1 MPITSLKSD
10 KLTLPQQVKAQL
22 EIALQ
27 GDSVV
32 IGDTADRR
40 ILVTGGAGFIGSAL
54 IWELNRRGYTN
65 ILVSDKLTSDEKW
78 KNLVPLKFADYIDGE
93 DLLARVQQSPASL
106 GKFHQVL
113 HLGACSATTER
124 DANYLMRNNFEFTKV
139 ICHWA
144 LEQGSRFVYASS
156 AATYGD
162 GAYGMDDKSDDLHRL
177 RPLNMYGYSKHLF
190 DQYAQRAG
198 LLGKI
203 VGLKYFNV
211 YGPNE
216 DHKSDMRSVV
226 HKAYG
231 QILDTGRVS
240 LFKSHRPDYKDG
252 EQMRDFLYVKDAIRM
267 TLHLADTPVANGL
280 FNLGSGKAHT
290 WLQLVN
296 AIFAALDKK
305 PVIDFIDMPEHLQS
319 KYQYYTCADIAKLR
333 ESGYTT
339 DITPLAD
346 AVRDYVVNYLVP
358 RHHLGD
364 EHP

>member
-1 MPITSLKSD
+1 M
-10 KLTLPQQVKAQL
+10 AQL
-22 EIALQ
+22 KKALRDPIAISN
-27 GDSVV
+27 DM
-32 IGDTADRR
+32 AEHR
-40 ILVTGGAGFIGSAL
+40 ILVTGGAGFIGSAI
-54 IWELNRRGYTN
+54 IWELNRRGCTN
-65 ILVSDKLTSDEKW
+65 ILVSDKLGADEKW
-78 KNLVPLKFADYIDGE
+78 KNLVPLKFADYIDGD
-93 DLLARVQQSPASL
+93 DLLTRVQQSPATL

-139 ICHWA
+139 LCHWA
-144 LEQGSRFVYASS
+144 LGHDIRFVYASS

-162 GAYGMDDKSDDLHRL
+162 GAHGMDDKSDDLHRL

-198 LLGKI
+198 LLDKI

-226 HKAYG
+226 HKAFG
-231 QILDTGRVS
+231 QILDTGRVQ
-240 LFKSHRPDYKDG
+240 LFKSQRPDYKDG

-267 TLHLADTPVANGL
+267 TLHLAAATTANGL

-296 AIFAALDKK
+296 AIFGALGRQ
-305 PVIDFIDMPEHLQS
+305 PQIDFIDMPGHLQS

-333 ESGYTT
+333 ESGYREE
-339 DITPLAD
+339 ITPIAD

-358 RHHLGD
+358 GRHLGD
-364 EHP
+364 EQP